1 MHSNTS
7 LSRLNIDATLITNH
21 HVSQTKEKLIQLQ
34 NGCICCTLRG
44 DLLAELA
51 RLSRATEV
59 QYVVIESTGISE
71 PMQVAETFTAEFGA
85 VFDNEGMGE
94 EMDEEDKKMLIEM
107 YVAMHFH
114 RRNDDADKKR
124 KNQGLHTMARLDT
137 TVTVLD
143 AFNIHANL
151 DTAEFLSD
159 RYGNDIIPEDERTI
173 SDLLV
178 DQIEFADVLVINKVD
193 MVDEQR
199 LARIRNLLKL
209 LNPCAKVIE
218 AKYSRVDVKEI
229 LATGRFDF
237 LKASSGAGWLRSLH
251 EMTMQNTAN
260 GERMAPKPETLEY
273 VLSLDFRI

>member
-1 MHSNTS
+1 
-7 LSRLNIDATLITNH
+7 
-21 HVSQTKEKLIQLQ
+21 
-34 NGCICCTLRG
+34 
-44 DLLAELA
+44 
-51 RLSRATEV
+51 
-59 QYVVIESTGISE
+59 
-71 PMQVAETFTAEFGA
+71 
-85 VFDNEGMGE
+85 
-94 EMDEEDKKMLIEM
+94 
-107 YVAMHFH
+107 
-114 RRNDDADKKR
+114 
-124 KNQGLHTMARLDT
+124 MARLDT

-159 RYGNDIIPEDERTI
+159 RYGGDIIPEDERTI

-260 GERMAPKPETLEY
+260 GQRMAPKPETLEY
-273 VLSLDFRI
+273 VLSSLNFRL